1 MLDLG
6 ALRRRAVVRI
16 GAARSVA
23 DGIERIGCRHR
34 GGLRGRNARE
44 EGLQHDEPRRDRD
57 DGATARRRG
66 EYGWHVSLSRGTLAH
81 LIFRKHP
88 RRRT

>member
-1 MLDLG
+1 MFREFVL
-6 ALRRRAVVRI
+6 

-44 EGLQHDEPRRDRD
+44 EGLQHDQPRGDQN
-57 DGATARRRG
+57 DGAAARRRG
-66 EYGWHVSLSRGTLAH
+66 DCGWHVNLSRGTLAH
-81 LIFRKHP
+81 LIFGKHP
-88 RRRT
+88 RRLT